1 MDAPRILTLV
11 GGISQGSLNKKL
23 FKVLE
28 TTYGDEAELVAF
40 DISKL
45 PFYSQDL
52 ELEPPDI
59 VTAFKEVIR
68 EADAVLFITPEY
80 NHSLPGVLK
89 NAIDWGSRP
98 FGMNLWDNLPAGM
111 MGASAG
117 NIGTYGAQQH
127 LRQVLSYLN
136 LRVMNQPE
144 FYLNGRTS
152 FNSEGALDERSMGFV
167 KKFWDSFLAWIQEQK
182 LLAHSKEQ
190 KNKVED
196 PEPPTIQH

>member
-1 MDAPRILTLV
+1 MNAPRILTLV

-28 TTYGDEAELVAF
+28 TTYGHEVELVAF

-68 EADAVLFITPEY
+68 ESDAVLFITPEY

-98 FGMNLWDNLPAGM
+98 FGMNLWDKLPAGM

-144 FYLNGRTS
+144 FYLNGRTA
-152 FNSEGALDERSMGFV
+152 FNSEGELDEISMGFV

-182 LLAHSKEQ
+182 LLAHPKEQ
-190 KNKVED
+190 KNKAED